1 MPSTYFLYRIH
12 IDVMA
17 IQNTINNKAKKKLIK
32 NVAQKEYLIAD
43 KKNKIIGSGN
53 FKVSNDQ

>member
-1 MPSTYFLYRIH
+1 MPSIYFLYRIH

-53 FKVSNDQ
+53 SKVSNDQ